1 MPRWLRFSDG
11 AIRPSGS
18 SSPNACSRNDPKIEE
33 GVKDQMEYEKVVEKA
48 KNWVASGKKT
58 LKKEDL
64 ERIRTIFDRFY
75 LGNKSFV
82 DKEAYD
88 KARKSAKSMGE
99 LMVDTV
105 EFLNAE
111 IFRLEKKR
119 RKLPVDNLQLKE
131 AQKANEMNLKFI
143 REFLK
148 EIEGP

>member
-1 MPRWLRFSDG
+1 MDFD
-11 AIRPSGS
+11 
-18 SSPNACSRNDPKIEE
+18 KI
-33 GVKDQMEYEKVVEKA
+33 VEKA
-48 KNWVASGKKT
+48 KDWVASGKKT
-58 LKKEDL
+58 LKKEEV
-64 ERIRTIFDRFY
+64 ERIRGIFDRFY
-75 LGNKSFV
+75 LGNRGYV

-99 LMVDTV
+99 VILGTI

-131 AQKANEMNLKFI
+131 AQKAYEMSLRFI

-148 EIEGP
+148 EVEQP